1 MKRVSK
7 YVIAAMLFGV
17 VLAGCKSFTK
27 GYDSNPDASTSGASA
42 SYLFP
47 GAQASFDLFQEGFP
61 SMLSALWAQ
70 QATGAASQFTG
81 YYNYTIT
88 SQDFQNDW
96 PIAYDNV
103 LYNLRATEKV
113 ANAAGESNLEGAAKI
128 VEGTLMGTVADL
140 WGDVPYS
147 QAAQPSV
154 YLHPK
159 YDKQDS
165 VYTQVQAVLDA
176 GIAEITSDNNP
187 LSADIF
193 SSAGD
198 QHIWLAAA
206 HTAKARFLMHAARHD
221 NYTPSEM
228 QAVIAQC
235 QAGILATDG
244 SQDMMFT
251 HAQGVYNGD
260 MNIWCSFID
269 YDRGGYMDASE
280 TFIIPMMQ
288 AASLDGK
295 TNYTGQLDYYF
306 IPADGAFND
315 GAHGAFSETSPY
327 PIFRASETHLLWA
340 EAAARSGDD
349 VTALAQ
355 LNLARVY
362 NNNVFGDSS
371 AAYVA
376 TDPQVSTPASLLQT
390 IINTEYISLMSQIEA
405 FNLVRRVG
413 YNIQY
418 TDSTGAVHKMAPIH
432 GSQFPQRFF
441 YPINEVNTNPNMPTQ
456 PSLFT
461 PTWANGGQ

>member
-228 QAVIAQC
+228 QAVVAQC

-327 PIFRASETHLLWA
+327 PIFRASETRLLWA
-340 EAAARSGDD
+340 EAAARSGDN
-349 VTALAQ
+349 VTALEQ
-355 LNLARVY
+355 LNFARQY
-362 NNNVFGDSS
+362 NNKVFGDSS
-371 AAYVA
+371 VAYAA
-376 TDPQVSTPASLLQT
+376 TDPAVSSANILQT

-405 FNLVRRVG
+405 FSLVRRVG